1 MFELITSLLADY
13 GYVSLIITSFLASTI
28 LPFGSEGLV
37 VLLIYSDFDIFMV
50 VLVAS
55 VGNYLGACTTYYI
68 GLKGRTDFVEKYL
81 SVSKAQLGKAD
92 KLFGKYGIY
101 ALLFTWLPGI
111 GDAITAAGGLL
122 NLPFKTFSIYVFAG
136 KMTRYLAVAY
146 IASGF

>member
-1 MFELITSLLADY
+1 MFELINSLLADY
-13 GYVSLIITSFLASTI
+13 GYVSLIVTSFLASTI

-37 VLLIYSDFDIFMV
+37 VLLIYNKFNIFIV

-68 GLKGRTDFVEKYL
+68 GLKGRNDIVEKHL
-81 SVSKAQLGKAD
+81 SISKAQLEKAD
-92 KLFGKYGIY
+92 KFFGKYGIY

-122 NLPFKTFSIYVFAG
+122 NIPFKIFSIYVFFG
-136 KMTRYLAVAY
+136 KLARYVAVAY
-146 IASGF
+146 VASGL

>member
-1 MFELITSLLADY
+1 MFELINSFLADY
-13 GYVSLIITSFLASTI
+13 GYLSLIITSFLASTI

-37 VLLIYSDFDIFMV
+37 VLLIYSGFNVFTV
-50 VLVAS
+50 VMVAS

-68 GLKGRTDFVEKYL
+68 GLRGRTDIVEKHL
-81 SVSKAQLGKAD
+81 SVSKAQLGKAE
-92 KLFGKYGIY
+92 KMFGKYGIY

-111 GDAITAAGGLL
+111 GDAITAMGGFL

-136 KMTRYLAVAY
+136 KLARYVAVAY

>member
-1 MFELITSLLADY
+1 MFELINSLLIDY

-28 LPFGSEGLV
+28 LPLGSEGLV

-68 GLKGRTDFVEKYL
+68 GLKGRTDIVEKHL
-81 SVSKAQLGKAD
+81 SISKAQLGKTD
-92 KLFGKYGIY
+92 KLFGKYGTY

-111 GDAITAAGGLL
+111 GDAITATGGIL
-122 NLPFKTFSIYVFAG
+122 NLPFKKFSIYVFFG
-136 KMTRYLAVAY
+136 KLARYVAVAY
-146 IASGF
+146 IASGL